1 MLVGQPLNRRRSHLS
16 ATMQTDSHPSIQL
29 LQLVHVHVLQPFSPQ
44 VMQQPAVKLVHF
56 NQPLRYTAT
65 RCAGDVCRKASQ
77 QPAKDTAECCDA
89 EPNTPYSILR
99 ALRCWEQGGAC
110 QTEGRQRHSQHR
122 DQGAQL
128 ATAHQLVASLAAL

>member
-16 ATMQTDSHPSIQL
+16 ATMQTGSHPSIQL

-56 NQPLRYTAT
+56 SQPLRHTAM
-65 RCAGDVCRKASQ
+65 RCPGDVCRKASQ

-89 EPNTPYSILR
+89 EPKSVWVQPAQSDQRSKRDIL
-99 ALRCWEQGGAC
+99 LGCQLVNSFGGA
-110 QTEGRQRHSQHR
+110 QHTVQHALSSQVLGTR
-122 DQGAQL
+122 
-128 ATAHQLVASLAAL
+128 